1 VHAAQVEQIFRDY
14 VFPKLGDKPVADIV
28 ASDIKATVAKLWN
41 DKPEVA
47 RKTVGKIGA
56 VLKMAIAEEW
66 RTSGNVATMEI
77 MSAGTLGEQVH
88 QVRHHPALSYK
99 AVGESVTKLEI
110 RGDDVSCLA
119 LRWLITTGTRS
130 SEARCPTWDEID
142 RGARTWSIPGHRTK
156 NGGPHFVPLS
166 DGALDILDR
175 VKRRDGCP
183 FVFVAQGREPVTE
196 TALRKLLRA
205 YGLDKSAA
213 SLHGFRSSFRDWAAV
228 RGVDDGVAEAALA
241 HYTKATLGTLAGSG
255 ASIATMRA
263 YKRTTYFEQRVE
275 VMKQWDHFLRFG

>member
-1 VHAAQVEQIFRDY
+1 
-14 VFPKLGDKPVADIV
+14 
-28 ASDIKATVAKLWN
+28 
-41 DKPEVA
+41 
-47 RKTVGKIGA
+47 
-56 VLKMAIAEEW
+56 
-66 RTSGNVATMEI
+66 
-77 MSAGTLGEQVH
+77 
-88 QVRHHPALSYK
+88 
-99 AVGESVTKLEI
+99 
-110 RGDDVSCLA
+110 
-119 LRWLITTGTRS
+119 
-130 SEARCPTWDEID
+130 
-142 RGARTWSIPGHRTK
+142 
-156 NGGPHFVPLS
+156 
-166 DGALDILDR
+166 

-228 RGVDDGVAEAALA
+228 HGVDDGVAEAALA

-255 ASIATMRA
+255 ASVATMRA